1 MPRTNERRFIVWHE
15 TCKCLHYAIVC
26 NNKQCWNKNK
36 CRYECKEL
44 IDKGVR
50 DKRFIQNPSKCEC
63 DECEKA
69 CNVGEYLDVE
79 HCKCRKKLVDK
90 LVDECTETIEEM
102 KLAKIT
108 LTENE
113 NKNKCSSCKVCIAFL
128 VIVFTIF
135 IEITIYFVLLQL
147 VFE

>member
-1 MPRTNERRFIVWHE
+1 MINKGI
-15 TCKCLHYAIVC
+15 C
-26 NNKQCWNKNK
+26 N
-36 CRYECKEL
+36 
-44 IDKGVR
+44 KGC
-50 DKRFIQNPSKCEC
+50 IWNPSTCECEC
-63 DECEKA
+63 DKTYDI
-69 CNVGEYLDVE
+69 GEYLDYE
-79 HCKCRKKLVDK
+79 NCKCRKKLVDK

-113 NKNKCSSCKVCIAFL
+113 NKNKCSSCKVCIEFL